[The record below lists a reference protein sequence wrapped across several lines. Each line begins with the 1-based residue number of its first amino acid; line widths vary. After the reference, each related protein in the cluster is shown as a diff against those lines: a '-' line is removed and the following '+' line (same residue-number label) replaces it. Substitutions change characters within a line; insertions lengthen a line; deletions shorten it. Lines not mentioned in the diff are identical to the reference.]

1 MICFLFWSS
10 QAPGGMG
17 GCPEC
22 ICLAGEAWGDQEDDG
37 HSSKRHRETGGHSRD
52 GGQRQTEG
60 EPYVAISPFIYTW

>member
-1 MICFLFWSS
+1 MICFLFCSS